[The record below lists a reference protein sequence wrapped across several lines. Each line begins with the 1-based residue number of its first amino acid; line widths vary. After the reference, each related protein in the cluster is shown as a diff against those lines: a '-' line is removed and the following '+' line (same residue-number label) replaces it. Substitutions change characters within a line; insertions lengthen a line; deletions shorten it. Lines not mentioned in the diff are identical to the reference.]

1 MSPASPTLR
10 VPAAPAPL
18 APGDVVAS
26 DLEGTLTDGETWR
39 ALGLWM
45 TAHGRRREYLAFL
58 APRLAL
64 LPLAR
69 TGLYDRQ
76 RFRDR
81 WVRDVIA
88 RLAGFDTA
96 AMDAVAV
103 WIVDEVLWPA
113 RREPMMAEL
122 ATATGGGARV
132 ILVSGTYDPVL
143 RAFAARMGAEAVG
156 TPLRFEG
163 DRFTGRLAGPV
174 NTGRVKVERLAR
186 RIGTATVGRAY
197 GDSIADLA
205 LLEAAASAVAVTPDR
220 TLAAIAA
227 ERGWRVIGA
236 IEAGAVTRDRSR
248 PS

>member
-1 MSPASPTLR
+1 VPT
-10 VPAAPAPL
+10 APVPL
-18 APGDVVAS
+18 APGDVVAA

-39 ALGLWM
+39 ALGRWM
-45 TAHGRRREYLAFL
+45 TTHGRRREYRAFL

-64 LPLAR
+64 LQLAR
-69 TGLYDRQ
+69 AGLYDRQ

-88 RLAGFDTA
+88 RLAGLDEA
-96 AMDAVAV
+96 AMDAVAA
-103 WIVDEVLWPA
+103 WIVEEELWPK
-113 RREPMMAEL
+113 RRAPMLAEL
-122 ATATGGGARV
+122 AEASDGGARV
-132 ILVSGTYDPVL
+132 VLVSGTYDPVL
-143 RAFAARMGAEAVG
+143 RAFAARVGAEAVG
-156 TPLRFEG
+156 TPLCFEDG
-163 DRFTGRLAGPV
+163 RFTGRLAGPV

-220 TLAAIAA
+220 ALASIAA
-227 ERGWRVIGA
+227 GRGWRVVDA
-236 IEAGAVTRDRSR
+236 IDAGAVTRDSVH